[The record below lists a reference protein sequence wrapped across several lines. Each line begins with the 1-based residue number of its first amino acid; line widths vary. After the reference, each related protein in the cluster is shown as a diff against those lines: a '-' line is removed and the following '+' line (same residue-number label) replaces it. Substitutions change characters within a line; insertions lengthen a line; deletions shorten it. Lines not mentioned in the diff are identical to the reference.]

1 MTIQPRI
8 VSFKS
13 LAWYASRAL
22 CGQTPAP
29 VRAYSF
35 QHDVDAE
42 IFILKAEVDRE
53 LTEDEREDLAV
64 VETEIWT
71 DMFLD
76 STIST
81 ETMVVLV
88 PFGESL
94 DPGKDGIVYLRD
106 GEHVPPGY
114 AGLPPSPAWKP
125 TA

>member
-1 MTIQPRI
+1 MPTGLPEIN
-8 VSFKS
+8 FES

-22 CGQTPAP
+22 CGQTPVP

-35 QHDVDAE
+35 QHDIDAE
-42 IFILKAEVDRE
+42 ILILKAEVDRE
-53 LTEDEREDLAV
+53 LTEDEREDVAV

-94 DPGKDGIVYLRD
+94 DPGKDGIVCLRE
-106 GEHVPPGY
+106 GEHVPLGY

-125 TA
+125 IA